1 MTLREMRVEDLDQ
14 VAEIEQRA
22 VRPPWT
28 KEGFLAFL
36 LREESL
42 FVVVEEKGRILGY
55 AGMLRV
61 LDEGDVTN
69 VAVDPERQRE
79 GIGTFLFDG
88 LLRIAEDMGTS
99 VVHLDVRESNA
110 VARRL
115 YERAG
120 FVADGR
126 REQYYT
132 EPDEAAILM
141 SRTRRSRAPSA
152 DAVKRV

>member
-1 MTLREMRVEDLDQ
+1 MTLREMTVEDLDQ

-22 VRPPWT
+22 VTPPWT
-28 KEGFLAFL
+28 KEGFFSFL
-36 LREESL
+36 VRDESL

-69 VAVDPERQRE
+69 VVVDPDRQRE

-88 LLRIAEDMGTS
+88 LLRIAADLGTET
-99 VVHLDVRESNA
+99 VHLDVRESNG

-120 FVADGR
+120 FVVDGR
-126 REQYYT
+126 RAQYYT
-132 EPDEAAILM
+132 EPEEAAILM
-141 SRTRRSRAPSA
+141 SRTGRS
-152 DAVKRV
+152 